1 MELHNRNHRLTVT
14 EQLTLSVLWFSLNF
28 QIAALL
34 PIVIPTQIL
43 LFVNPGEV
51 GNAQQATFLVW
62 ISTLGAVMTL
72 IIPPLIGMMSDN
84 TYSLWGRRRP
94 YIVTG
99 GLAMFVGGLMLGF
112 ATNIWFFVFGLVVF
126 QVAVNTGTAGYQ
138 GLIPDMVPQEQRG
151 EASAYFGLMTIL
163 GSVFSLGF
171 AAWLLGQINLTST
184 ASDIIRH
191 GSIVYYIVSGIVLLV
206 GIFITVMGVHEIPL
220 SPSSQP
226 KRNTTFQWR
235 QWTEKNWIAPWRD
248 HNFIWVFFTRFLVM
262 MGLTLFMTFI
272 EYYFANVAHIENF
285 VQTTAAVAVL
295 ALLGAVLSAFVLGIL
310 SDRTGKVKLVSFAT
324 SFMALAALG
333 FVLFPNTLML
343 WPLGLLFGLGYGAY
357 TSVDW
362 ALTLDSLPSLDTVG
376 KDLGLWNAS
385 STLPAIIA
393 PLVGGIIIL
402 IANAFGQTQFGYRL
416 IFALAAVVLILAAF
430 LVLQVR
436 EKRGTSS
443 SLHSPTA
450 TPATVPRPF
459 APVPR
464 RPISLGWKLAFQTR
478 AGKARGFLRF
488 WPFWEWL
495 TLTIWHMQPIPHA
508 PHGLFQVH
516 FTRYHGR
523 LMDLPDGTHVDQG
536 DFIAELH
543 LRNKALLDAAT
554 HTGPW
559 ELIHMISQD
568 FEALA
573 AWTQSPDFPTDVHT
587 LFGITL
593 LSRASRR
600 LGFTLRERPRTIR
613 AWLDRFFMTGLLVIY
628 NEKGLDRLLQGN
640 TYGTYPQ
647 EVWMS
652 RGELVKRYA
661 HKTAREQGKQLPEIV
676 PD

>member
-28 QIAALL
+28 QTAALL
-34 PIVIPTQIL
+34 PIVILTQIL

-51 GNAQQATFLVW
+51 G
-62 ISTLGAVMTL
+62 
-72 IIPPLIGMMSDN
+72 
-84 TYSLWGRRRP
+84 
-94 YIVTG
+94 G
-99 GLAMFVGGLMLGF
+99 GF
-112 ATNIWFFVFGLVVF
+112 
-126 QVAVNTGTAGYQ
+126 
-138 GLIPDMVPQEQRG
+138 
-151 EASAYFGLMTIL
+151 MTIL

-184 ASDIIRH
+184 ASDIIRN

-206 GIFITVMGVHEIPL
+206 GILITVMGVHEIPL

-393 PLVGGIIIL
+393 PSVGGIIL
-402 IANAFGQTQFGYRL
+402 IANASGQTQFGYRL

-436 EKRGTSS
+436 EKRGTSNT
-443 SLHSPTA
+443 LHSPTP

-459 APVPR
+459 APVTR

-478 AGKARGFLRF
+478 AGAGKARGFLRF
-488 WPFWEWL
+488 WPFWGVAN
-495 TLTIWHMQPIPHA
+495 PHYLA
-508 PHGLFQVH
+508 NEAHSPCASWPVPGAFHPLSWTSYG
-516 FTRYHGR
+516 FTR
-523 LMDLPDGTHVDQG
+523 
-536 DFIAELH
+536 
-543 LRNKALLDAAT
+543 
-554 HTGPW
+554 W
-559 ELIHMISQD
+559 
-568 FEALA
+568 
-573 AWTQSPDFPTDVHT
+573 
-587 LFGITL
+587 
-593 LSRASRR
+593 
-600 LGFTLRERPRTIR
+600 
-613 AWLDRFFMTGLLVIY
+613 
-628 NEKGLDRLLQGN
+628 N
-640 TYGTYPQ
+640 TC
-647 EVWMS
+647 
-652 RGELVKRYA
+652 
-661 HKTAREQGKQLPEIV
+661 
-676 PD
+676 

>member
-1 MELHNRNHRLTVT
+1 M
-14 EQLTLSVLWFSLNF
+14 
-28 QIAALL
+28 
-34 PIVIPTQIL
+34 
-43 LFVNPGEV
+43 
-51 GNAQQATFLVW
+51 
-62 ISTLGAVMTL
+62 
-72 IIPPLIGMMSDN
+72 
-84 TYSLWGRRRP
+84 
-94 YIVTG
+94 
-99 GLAMFVGGLMLGF
+99 
-112 ATNIWFFVFGLVVF
+112 
-126 QVAVNTGTAGYQ
+126 
-138 GLIPDMVPQEQRG
+138 
-151 EASAYFGLMTIL
+151 
-163 GSVFSLGF
+163 
-171 AAWLLGQINLTST
+171 
-184 ASDIIRH
+184 
-191 GSIVYYIVSGIVLLV
+191 
-206 GIFITVMGVHEIPL
+206 
-220 SPSSQP
+220 
-226 KRNTTFQWR
+226 
-235 QWTEKNWIAPWRD
+235 
-248 HNFIWVFFTRFLVM
+248 
-262 MGLTLFMTFI
+262 
-272 EYYFANVAHIENF
+272 
-285 VQTTAAVAVL
+285 
-295 ALLGAVLSAFVLGIL
+295 
-310 SDRTGKVKLVSFAT
+310 
-324 SFMALAALG
+324 
-333 FVLFPNTLML
+333 
-343 WPLGLLFGLGYGAY
+343 
-357 TSVDW
+357 
-362 ALTLDSLPSLDTVG
+362 
-376 KDLGLWNAS
+376 
-385 STLPAIIA
+385 
-393 PLVGGIIIL
+393 
-402 IANAFGQTQFGYRL
+402 
-416 IFALAAVVLILAAF
+416 LILAAF

-478 AGKARGFLRF
+478 AGKAHGFLRF

-508 PHGLFQVH
+508 PHGLFQVR

-559 ELIHMISQD
+559 ELIRMISQD

-613 AWLDRFFMTGLLVIY
+613 ARLDRFFMTGLLVIY